1 MNAPCRSARSLHG
14 TLGWL
19 WISVMVFL
27 HSDTSLIS
35 VPSSSVF
42 HASSA
47 ACHLAITSIIFYTL
61 QLSSH
66 CLRIQPLHSQGIR
79 TTTACGL
86 PKKTMLRH
94 GVCACMRGTWTEDQ
108 NFLVAS
114 LSAFWFLQGDVAC
127 NQGPR
132 PTKLPDC
139 MGYRAWSA
147 LPTGSIFQ
155 FVWQAAKPITAQP
168 FFHVCAIGAIWDCGE
183 GQLYRFISL
192 DILHWILVTV
202 QFHITIR

>member
-1 MNAPCRSARSLHG
+1 MSSNFLAIACGSNFSTHKGLLGTSCSFAAILLLAAAAPHECPLPICSFSARHSRVTVNFGRGLQ
-14 TLGWL
+14 
-19 WISVMVFL
+19 VVFL

-86 PKKTMLRH
+86 PKKPMLRH
-94 GVCACMRGTWTEDQ
+94 GVCACMRGTWTEDK
-108 NFLVAS
+108 NLSVAS
-114 LSAFWFLQGDVAC
+114 FSAFWFLQGDVAC

-147 LPTGSIFQ
+147 VPTGP
-155 FVWQAAKPITAQP
+155 AP
-168 FFHVCAIGAIWDCGE
+168 FSN
-183 GQLYRFISL
+183 LYGKRPSP
-192 DILHWILVTV
+192 
-202 QFHITIR
+202 